1 VRSAGIGP
9 KTGPKN
15 RWRATGATPP
25 DARKPAPQPGSPS
38 GASRTRTGGLLGA
51 IHDASELNVPNL
63 QGVWRSGIR
72 SGVAKLIRNLRD
84 FSGVLPRGT
93 LHVAKL
99 GRGRNA
105 APNSWDVLSALC
117 GCAPDTG
124 QEAYGR
130 GKEDS

>member
-1 VRSAGIGP
+1 M
-9 KTGPKN
+9 
-15 RWRATGATPP
+15 
-25 DARKPAPQPGSPS
+25 
-38 GASRTRTGGLLGA
+38 
-51 IHDASELNVPNL
+51 PNL